1 MGKDFYNDELM
12 PINEIPYDE
21 DEDGGADDDRHAGAE
36 QLVLVCCFVR
46 TPK

>member
-1 MGKDFYNDELM
+1 M
-12 PINEIPYDE
+12 PISEIPYDEDE

-36 QLVLVCCFVR
+36 QFVLVCCFVI

>member
-12 PINEIPYDE
+12 LISEIPYDEDE

-36 QLVLVCCFVR
+36 
-46 TPK
+46 